1 MAFHISKKFRKP
13 ITYSACHW
21 FSVYDVSVEFDG
33 RFDVYRVFFSAFEK
47 ADIQLKM
54 KACNNE
60 LKKLDSK
67 NNQLNKEVNLSKTK
81 EELEKQISKSEKS
94 EERRRKRR
102 ERILEENNIS
112 DSSRVALA
120 DVENRL
126 IEKFK
131 SGTEQG
137 KERKRRIVPSFK
149 FPKLY
154 VLYTSFYQSVSPTFK
169 SYGLQFQSDRTHSQS
184 IPQTTE
190 SC

>member
-1 MAFHISKKFRKP
+1 M
-13 ITYSACHW
+13 
-21 FSVYDVSVEFDG
+21 SVEFDG

-47 ADIQLKM
+47 ADIQLKI

-81 EELEKQISKSEKS
+81 EELEKQISKLEKS

-112 DSSRVALA
+112 DSSKVALE

-126 IEKFK
+126 M
-131 SGTEQG
+131 
-137 KERKRRIVPSFK
+137 
-149 FPKLY
+149 
-154 VLYTSFYQSVSPTFK
+154 
-169 SYGLQFQSDRTHSQS
+169 
-184 IPQTTE
+184 
-190 SC
+190 

>member
-1 MAFHISKKFRKP
+1 M
-13 ITYSACHW
+13 
-21 FSVYDVSVEFDG
+21 SVEFDG

-47 ADIQLKM
+47 ADIQLKI

-112 DSSRVALA
+112 DSSRVALE

-137 KERKRRIVPSFK
+137 KERKSRIVPSFK

-184 IPQTTE
+184 IPQTSE